1 MIMKKDV
8 QLKFALLLML
18 FVASFAACDD
28 DDEKID
34 AGSPDFTFNSE
45 TGEYNVRIGKE
56 VALCA
61 RVKDAVNP
69 VYTWKREGKIV
80 ADDTVYYFK
89 GEILGESFVNFRLD
103 ADNGSVEKQVKVTVV
118 DRLAPQIKL
127 ESAAVAYCG
136 IKKEFAAETE
146 YTDETTTFEWSYGG
160 QVVSHD
166 SIMSFE
172 EEDINVYTLA
182 LKVTNADGVD
192 VKNINVSVIPEE
204 KPLLFFDNAR
214 YVLPSMLDKAITMT
228 CPIGKNVVLAPIKFA
243 ISDQAVYEWKV
254 DGAVQSGQTSV
265 CFDFKPSVEGK
276 TYEIDVTATDNGK
289 TASAK
294 VYVECTPKEGT
305 YFRDVTP
312 KSSYISNYCY
322 EFIPAPGQFI
332 NFPEGKTAEDAR
344 MTIQKTLDNGGGEG
358 GYLASLGAWGGYFIL
373 KFDHSVENGGDG
385 EPDFDMTGNPLG
397 KYWCECGVVWVSQ
410 DENGDGVPNDTWY
423 ELKGSE
429 TGKPGITQRYALKY
443 YRPTATKQDVLSID
457 NDGNLSFLRR
467 NAYHP
472 NSGYFPWFM
481 EEEYYILTG
490 TCLANQF
497 LTEGIETNWGFDWG
511 YVDNINDPV
520 GFRIDNAIQQD
531 GTPAKLKYIDFVKV
545 HTAQMGQGAAV
556 GEVSTE
562 SSAAI
567 DLRLKAKK

>member
-243 ISDQAVYEWKV
+243 ISDQAIYEWKV

-397 KYWCECGVVWVSQ
+397 KYWCEVVSCG
-410 DENGDGVPNDTWY
+410 
-423 ELKGSE
+423 
-429 TGKPGITQRYALKY
+429 
-443 YRPTATKQDVLSID
+443 
-457 NDGNLSFLRR
+457 
-467 NAYHP
+467 
-472 NSGYFPWFM
+472 
-481 EEEYYILTG
+481 
-490 TCLANQF
+490 
-497 LTEGIETNWGFDWG
+497 
-511 YVDNINDPV
+511 
-520 GFRIDNAIQQD
+520 
-531 GTPAKLKYIDFVKV
+531 
-545 HTAQMGQGAAV
+545 
-556 GEVSTE
+556 
-562 SSAAI
+562 
-567 DLRLKAKK
+567 

>member
-192 VKNINVSVIPEE
+192 VKNINVSVIP
-204 KPLLFFDNAR
+204 
-214 YVLPSMLDKAITMT
+214 
-228 CPIGKNVVLAPIKFA
+228 
-243 ISDQAVYEWKV
+243 
-254 DGAVQSGQTSV
+254 
-265 CFDFKPSVEGK
+265 
-276 TYEIDVTATDNGK
+276 
-289 TASAK
+289 
-294 VYVECTPKEGT
+294 
-305 YFRDVTP
+305 
-312 KSSYISNYCY
+312 
-322 EFIPAPGQFI
+322 
-332 NFPEGKTAEDAR
+332 
-344 MTIQKTLDNGGGEG
+344 
-358 GYLASLGAWGGYFIL
+358 
-373 KFDHSVENGGDG
+373 
-385 EPDFDMTGNPLG
+385 
-397 KYWCECGVVWVSQ
+397 
-410 DENGDGVPNDTWY
+410 
-423 ELKGSE
+423 
-429 TGKPGITQRYALKY
+429 
-443 YRPTATKQDVLSID
+443 
-457 NDGNLSFLRR
+457 
-467 NAYHP
+467 
-472 NSGYFPWFM
+472 
-481 EEEYYILTG
+481 
-490 TCLANQF
+490 
-497 LTEGIETNWGFDWG
+497 
-511 YVDNINDPV
+511 
-520 GFRIDNAIQQD
+520 
-531 GTPAKLKYIDFVKV
+531 
-545 HTAQMGQGAAV
+545 
-556 GEVSTE
+556 
-562 SSAAI
+562 
-567 DLRLKAKK
+567 

>member
-1 MIMKKDV
+1 MKKDV

-204 KPLLFFDNAR
+204 KPLLFFD
-214 YVLPSMLDKAITMT
+214 
-228 CPIGKNVVLAPIKFA
+228 C
-243 ISDQAVYEWKV
+243 
-254 DGAVQSGQTSV
+254 
-265 CFDFKPSVEGK
+265 
-276 TYEIDVTATDNGK
+276 
-289 TASAK
+289 
-294 VYVECTPKEGT
+294 
-305 YFRDVTP
+305 
-312 KSSYISNYCY
+312 
-322 EFIPAPGQFI
+322 
-332 NFPEGKTAEDAR
+332 
-344 MTIQKTLDNGGGEG
+344 
-358 GYLASLGAWGGYFIL
+358 
-373 KFDHSVENGGDG
+373 
-385 EPDFDMTGNPLG
+385 
-397 KYWCECGVVWVSQ
+397 
-410 DENGDGVPNDTWY
+410 
-423 ELKGSE
+423 
-429 TGKPGITQRYALKY
+429 
-443 YRPTATKQDVLSID
+443 
-457 NDGNLSFLRR
+457 
-467 NAYHP
+467 
-472 NSGYFPWFM
+472 
-481 EEEYYILTG
+481 
-490 TCLANQF
+490 
-497 LTEGIETNWGFDWG
+497 
-511 YVDNINDPV
+511 
-520 GFRIDNAIQQD
+520 
-531 GTPAKLKYIDFVKV
+531 
-545 HTAQMGQGAAV
+545 
-556 GEVSTE
+556 
-562 SSAAI
+562 
-567 DLRLKAKK
+567 

>member
-1 MIMKKDV
+1 MIMRKKNQIRLV
-8 QLKFALLLML
+8 LLVM
-18 FVASFAACDD
+18 FFIGGFTACDD
-28 DDEKID
+28 DDEKVLV
-34 AGSPDFTFNSE
+34 GNPDFSFNSE
-45 TGEYNVRIGKE
+45 TGEYKVKIGKE
-56 VALCA
+56 VALKA
-61 RVKDAVNP
+61 SVTDAVNP
-69 VYTWKREGKIV
+69 VYSWKQEGVIV
-80 ADDTVYYFK
+80 ANDTVYLFK
-89 GEILGESFVNFRLD
+89 GSQLGEFFVNFRLD

-118 DRLAPQIKL
+118 DRLAPSITM
-127 ESAAVAYCG
+127 SASAVAYCG
-136 IKKEFAAETE
+136 LEKEMAAMTDYTE
-146 YTDETTTFEWSYGG
+146 D
-160 QVVSHD
+160 
-166 SIMSFE
+166 
-172 EEDINVYTLA
+172 DINVYTVA
-182 LKVTNADGVD
+182 LKVTNEDGAD
-192 VKNINVSVIPEE
+192 VKNINISVIPEE
-204 KPLLFFDNAR
+204 KPILFFDNGR
-214 YVLPSMLDKAITMT
+214 YVLPSQLNDVRTMT
-228 CPIGKNVVLAPIKFA
+228 CPIGKNVVLAPVKFS
-243 ISDQAVYEWKV
+243 ISDLAVYEWKV

-344 MTIQKTLDNGGGEG
+344 MAIQSSLDAGRGEG

-490 TCLANQF
+490 TCLGNQF

-511 YVDNINDPV
+511 YVDNINEPT
-520 GFRIDNAIQQD
+520 GFRIENAIQQD
-531 GTPAKLKYIDFVKV
+531 GSPANLKYIDFVKV

>member
-1 MIMKKDV
+1 MRKDV
-8 QLKFALLLML
+8 QLKFVLLMML
-18 FVASFAACDD
+18 FVGAFMACDD

-34 AGSPDFTFNSE
+34 VGNPDFVFNSE

-56 VALCA
+56 VALCVH
-61 RVKDAVNP
+61 VKDALNP
-69 VYTWKREGKIV
+69 VYAWKQEGKIV

-89 GEILGESFVNFRLD
+89 GETLGECFVNFRLD

-118 DRLAPQIKL
+118 DRLSPQIKL
-127 ESAAVAYCG
+127 ETAAVAYCG
-136 IKKEFAAETE
+136 IEREIAAETE

-160 QVVSHD
+160 RVVSHD
-166 SIMSFE
+166 SVYMFK

-182 LKVTNADGVD
+182 LKVTNEDGVD

-204 KPLLFFDNAR
+204 EPLLFFDNAR

-228 CPIGKNVVLAPIKFA
+228 CPIGKHVVLAPVKFA

-254 DGAVQSGQTSV
+254 DGQVQSGQTSV
-265 CFDFKPSVEGK
+265 CFDFTPSVEGK

-289 TASAK
+289 TASTK
-294 VYVECTPKEGT
+294 VYVQCTPKEGT
-305 YFRDVTP
+305 YFRQVT
-312 KSSYISNYCY
+312 SRSNYISNHCF

-332 NFPEGKTAEDAR
+332 RFTQNQTAEDAR
-344 MTIQKTLDNGGGEG
+344 RQIQTSLDNGGGTSWI
-358 GYLASLGAWGGYFIL
+358 ASLGAWGGYFIL
-373 KFDHSVENGGDG
+373 GFDHSVEDDG
-385 EPDFDMTGNPLG
+385 LGEADFDIVGNPLG

-410 DENGDGVPNDTWY
+410 DENGNGIPDDTWY

-443 YRPTATKQDVLSID
+443 YRPTAEKQDVLSID
-457 NDGNLSFLRR
+457 NDGNLSFLAR

-472 NSGYFPWFM
+472 DSGYYPWFM
-481 EEEYYILTG
+481 KEEYYILTG
-490 TCLANQF
+490 TCLGNQF
-497 LTEGIETNWGFDWG
+497 KTEGLETNWGFDWG
-511 YVDNINDPV
+511 YVDNINDPA
-520 GFRIDNAIQQD
+520 GFRIENAIQQD
-531 GTPAKLKYIDFVKV
+531 GSPANLKYIDFVKV

-562 SSAAI
+562 SSAAM